1 MNAPENEREDSSA
14 ARAPAGSPAKAAAP
28 RWAFA
33 VVILAVL
40 GMVFLGIRL
49 LLNFSGGSESV
60 PETPSAERV
69 PANDVPE
76 DALPQDMIFKF
87 AFSRDDPIPE
97 INVGGWN
104 WIYNT
109 PENGAAER
117 PVVGGG
123 VAEFSCGGARSEG
136 KVEFDCGLFAC
147 AFEIAAVR
155 NERPAIVVAFGDAD
169 EGQTVAEPGFYVKVS
184 RDSIQLEDQKT
195 GEIVAEAKGVALGD
209 DAFKKILVLN
219 TPRGSAIFA
228 DGNAVARSKKSVSGR
243 AFQVFGIGGGR
254 GLPGVGRYKEN
265 YGKLEARLRSAAVF
279 GRLLDWPIT
288 VPAETIALDA
298 EDAVLYAER
307 GISLGKTFAPA
318 APAVSAGE
326 LTGFLGAPVFRFDF
340 SRDSPT
346 PEVNVRGRDWYFYK
360 RSDGVV
366 EKPGVSDGVA
376 EFSIGGAYTRGSVSF
391 DCSAFSC
398 EFEIANV
405 RNAVPAIVCACG
417 RAEIGGI
424 PEEPGFF
431 VKISR
436 DAVQLENQET
446 GEIVVEARGLD
457 FGGNAFRRVSV
468 VNAPAG
474 SSVVVDGVVVAHSEK
489 SISGTAVSPFGIGGG
504 HGLPGG
510 VSGRAG
516 ATYEK
521 LNAQLRSVALFSG
534 RSDAESTRR
543 VPSLYLLAETAADA
557 AFAAAAGTADA
568 GTAETAERRKKTTPA
583 DANYTAKWPNASR
596 IIGYYRYKT
605 IQKGPKRFIYD
616 TKSFR
621 IIFSNEFLIPIRVR
635 EIKEITRILEL
646 TRAAAMALP
655 IDSPCRHY
663 DAEKDGRYIV
673 RIFGGNG
680 YIASGGKSAPTT
692 KPSIYDLIGDKK
704 ILKKVM
710 RKEGKDFWARQHQ
723 EPYYEGTYLAGSDEK
738 PGLVLTTAGAL
749 NLVKN
754 SESHPSFYGAE
765 KKDKETRFSR
775 HKGLVEPQA
784 LVREV
789 SRQMIDPAG
798 EFPPWLSEGL
808 VQYMTYSYTYEK
820 RRGWFQFQRNWI
832 PFRKYLMPHSCSE
845 YEEFRKGSWKRYII
859 LLKIDPETFFTSE
872 KKLGTDGNEGKW
884 IAASAA
890 LVYYFIHLDGNRDG
904 ARIKKYI
911 EAVRNGESPEDAL
924 ELLLDGRS
932 WQTLLDEIR
941 RRLIQRLDRLYV
953 GFDNRIDPTADLGIE
968 SD

>member
-1 MNAPENEREDSSA
+1 MNAPENEREDTSA
-14 ARAPAGSPAKAAAP
+14 ARAPADLPVKAAAP

-60 PETPSAERV
+60 PETPPAERV

-155 NERPAIVVAFGDAD
+155 NERPAIVVAFGDAE

-265 YGKLEARLRSAAVF
+265 YGKLEAKLRSAAVF

-288 VPAETIALDA
+288 VPAGTIALDA
-298 EDAVLYAER
+298 EDAALYAER

-568 GTAETAERRKKTTPA
+568 GTAETAERKKKTTPA
-583 DANYTAKWPNASR
+583 DANYTAKWPNATRLKTFFR
-596 IIGYYRYKT
+596 IETK
-605 IQKGPKRFIYD
+605 QNGPKRWIYESPHFQIVSD
-616 TKSFR
+616 TKIAPGGVRF
-621 IIFSNEFLIPIRVR
+621 IFKFFEGAYIANC
-635 EIKEITRILEL
+635 
-646 TRAAAMALP
+646 ALP

-663 DAEKDGRYIV
+663 DFEKSGKLVV
-673 RIFGGNG
+673 RLFEKYSKYVRSYKYLRPGERIK
-680 YIASGGKSAPTT
+680 SGENSTFIEGKT
-692 KPSIYDLIGDKK
+692 
-704 ILKKVM
+704 M
-710 RKEGKDFWARQHQ
+710 KEGFVLATFSAARLRQRGQ
-723 EPYYEGTYLAGSDEK
+723 REAVYDRPRKNRPPAYALIYAATLQ
-738 PGLVLTTAGAL
+738 LTVPDS
-749 NLVKN
+749 N
-754 SESHPSFYGAE
+754 
-765 KKDKETRFSR
+765 
-775 HKGLVEPQA
+775 
-784 LVREV
+784 
-789 SRQMIDPAG
+789 
-798 EFPPWLSEGL
+798 FPPWLREGL
-808 VQYMTYSYTYEK
+808 AHYVTISSEPN
-820 RRGWFQFQRNWI
+820 GWTQFQRNWI
-832 PFRKYLMPHSCSE
+832 LIRGWLRMVLGSSPTLEVPL
-845 YEEFRKGSWKRYII
+845 EEFLIGG
-859 LLKIDPETFFTSE
+859 EMTGVQSE
-872 KKLGTDGNEGKW
+872 IQYDAWSLMVT
-884 IAASAA
+884 
-890 LVYYFIHLDGNRDG
+890 YYFFHLDGKRDG

-911 EAVRNGESPEDAL
+911 EAVRNGMTHKDAVEIL
-924 ELLLDGRS
+924 RDGRS
-932 WQTLLDEIR
+932 WQTLTDEFCR
-941 RRLIQRLDRLYV
+941 RVKSLLKISPDFDRTW
-953 GFDNRIDPTADLGIE
+953 DPTDLGIE